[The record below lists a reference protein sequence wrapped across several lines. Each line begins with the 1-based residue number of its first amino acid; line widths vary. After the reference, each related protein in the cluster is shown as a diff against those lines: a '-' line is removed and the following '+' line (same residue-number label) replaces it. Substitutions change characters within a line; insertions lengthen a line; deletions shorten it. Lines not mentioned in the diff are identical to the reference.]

1 LIGKKFAQDSLEI
14 LGLLRIVVHFTSF
27 LTVFIK
33 ATSLLAQF
41 TINYGYGCWVFA
53 ESVGESGRLVNSL
66 A

>member
-14 LGLLRIVVHFTSF
+14 LGLLRVVVHFTSF
-27 LTVFIK
+27 LTLLIK

-41 TINYGYGCWVFA
+41 TITYGFGCWVFA
-53 ESVGESGRLVNSL
+53 ESVGESGGLGNSL